1 MHRFFKI
8 LLAII
13 VFSCPIRCQLGLS
26 NCCGEMVPSSQAEC
40 CCGDTGLET
49 PVWPGDDSEEKCGCI
64 CSGATM
70 PDATDL
76 LIQTSVQFE
85 LELIPNPTT
94 DALKDQWGFESRDRF
109 SADLP
114 ACARNQGRQLRRLY
128 SSFII

>member
-1 MHRFFKI
+1 
-8 LLAII
+8 
-13 VFSCPIRCQLGLS
+13 
-26 NCCGEMVPSSQAEC
+26 
-40 CCGDTGLET
+40 
-49 PVWPGDDSEEKCGCI
+49 
-64 CSGATM
+64 M

-76 LIQTSVQFE
+76 LNQTSVQFE
-85 LELIPNPTT
+85 LELIPNPST